1 MKLPKP
7 RRLPSG
13 SWFVRVQ
20 VDGVSISITMPTE
33 KACLAEAVEL
43 KTGAKE
49 TRLLM
54 PADKTVSAAI
64 DDYIAARENILS
76 PSTIRGYRIIQRNR
90 FQSIMPARIGT
101 ISSQKWQSIVNA
113 EAKVCSAK
121 TIKNAW
127 GFLAS
132 VIHETTGKE
141 IFVRLPQLVE
151 ADRPF
156 LDPEQIHTFVAAVH
170 GDSVEVSALL
180 ALSSLRQ
187 SEIMGL
193 QWEDVDLEKGVLWVR
208 GAAVPDEHN
217 KLIRKTET
225 KNQTSRR
232 QVPIIAPLAAA
243 LRTCP
248 PKASGP
254 VVTIGTSWMYKRIN
268 QICKANGLP
277 QVGVHGLRHSFA
289 SLAYDLQIPEK
300 IAMEIGGWADDKTMR
315 KIYTH
320 VAQKSR
326 EKFGAEF
333 TQFFENCNENCNE

>member
-1 MKLPKP
+1 
-7 RRLPSG
+7 
-13 SWFVRVQ
+13 
-20 VDGVSISITMPTE
+20 
-33 KACLAEAVEL
+33 
-43 KTGAKE
+43 
-49 TRLLM
+49 
-54 PADKTVSAAI
+54 
-64 DDYIAARENILS
+64 
-76 PSTIRGYRIIQRNR
+76 
-90 FQSIMPARIGT
+90 MPARIGT
-101 ISSQKWQSIVNA
+101 ISSQKWQSIINA

-132 VIHETTGKE
+132 VIHEATGKA
-141 IFVRLPQLVE
+141 ISVRLPQLVE

-156 LDPEQIHTFVAAVH
+156 LEPDQIHTFVAAVH

-232 QVPIIAPLAAA
+232 QVPIIAPLAVA
-243 LRTCP
+243 LRACP

-277 QVGVHGLRHSFA
+277 QIGVHGLRHPYVKHTTKNKATFRSDSTGSRFMYYRHITA
-289 SLAYDLQIPEK
+289 LSKISKPE
-300 IAMEIGGWADDKTMR
+300 
-315 KIYTH
+315 
-320 VAQKSR
+320 
-326 EKFGAEF
+326 
-333 TQFFENCNENCNE
+333 